1 MRPWHAVDSS
11 TAPPGPYCLLAPP
24 VSSRDSATRPTVCTA
39 WTCGRLGAIHCQR
52 GPDERSSPRTPLLS
66 VAGRLLL
73 HDAGRADPVGR
84 PRGQGAAARL
94 CLRAPA
100 DDEGERRHAGAVRR
114 HARELHR
121 PDPRRDVSARPGQR
135 PSCLARVLRSGSAAH
150 QDTRAPRRRH
160 TDRDRRRLH
169 LSLRCRAPDHRPLW
183 HSARRHAGGAAART
197 SRAARGG
204 ARAMRG
210 RTDRGARSQR
220 EPDARRRQ
228 RAPGLRIRGGQG
240 RAVRPDRHRRQAPAR
255 RSTVRPPR
263 QACTRRAV
271 RSCCDAAAW
280 S

>member
-1 MRPWHAVDSS
+1 MQWTARPRRRVHTACSRRLYRRGIEPRVERSAPRGLVADS
-11 TAPPGPYCLLAPP
+11 
-24 VSSRDSATRPTVCTA
+24 
-39 WTCGRLGAIHCQR
+39 GAIHCQR

-73 HDAGRADPVGR
+73 HDAGRADPLGR

-150 QDTRAPRRRH
+150 QDARAPRRRH

-240 RAVRPDRHRRQAPAR
+240 RAVRPRSSPKTSTGWSVDRPTSSASAYTTCCPQLWRC
-255 RSTVRPPR
+255 RS
-263 QACTRRAV
+263 
-271 RSCCDAAAW
+271 W